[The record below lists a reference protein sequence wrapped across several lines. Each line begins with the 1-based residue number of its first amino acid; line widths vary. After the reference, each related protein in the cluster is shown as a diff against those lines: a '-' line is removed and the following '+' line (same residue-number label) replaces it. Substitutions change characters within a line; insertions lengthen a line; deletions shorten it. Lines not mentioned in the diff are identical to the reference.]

1 MKNLKELTIKVTYQV
16 GLADLQIPEDISEQV
31 ISELEA
37 AHDSGQEITADN
49 QEYTNAYQWILDN
62 IYEQDCCEY
71 SAEVAFL
78 NQEGGS
84 DV

>member
-16 GLADLQIPEDISEQV
+16 GLADLQIPDDISEQV
-31 ISELEA
+31 VSEIEA

-49 QEYTNAYQWILDN
+49 LNYSNAYQWIIDN
-62 IYEQDCCEY
+62 IHQQDCCEY

-78 NQEGGS
+78 NQGGGS
-84 DV
+84 NE